1 MQAGESQ
8 AISVTVDTPSAT
20 YQQCQGFDSYF
31 FIDSNGQDLWDI
43 DWLKVQLEFTN
54 GANLVSATKVNRAL
68 EPVNTGEVLRKIGQ
82 GEMNGQ
88 DKKETSVI
96 HWDQRPAF

>member
-1 MQAGESQ
+1 MQSGENR
-8 AISVTVDTPSAT
+8 AISVNVNTPSAT

-31 FIDSNGQDLWDI
+31 FIDSKGQDLWDI
-43 DWLKVQLEFTN
+43 DWVKVQLEFTN
-54 GANLVSATKVNRAL
+54 GANLVSATEVNHVLGPA
-68 EPVNTGEVLRKIGQ
+68 NADEVLRKIEQ

-88 DKKETSVI
+88 DNKETSVI